1 MKTLHHK
8 PIHDIFSKRNSP
20 EKEIKKEKILVDY
33 REKNCLVPSEIVKC
47 GCEVEFRE
55 LKVADYIVK
64 DTAVERKTI
73 NDFISS
79 MINRHLINQLAEM
92 QQFENRLL
100 IIEGIKE
107 QELYSDNKVGGVNAN
122 AIRGFLLSISLRHK
136 VPIIFTKDEEDTA
149 RFICVLAKKESSS
162 ENPLNVNKKTLDK
175 NEQLQKIIEAFPGV
189 GPKTAKKLLQEF
201 KTIKNILNSDLESL
215 EKILGKKSELM
226 KEIIEREY
234 KN

>member
-8 PIHDIFSKRNSP
+8 PIHDIFSKKISTT
-20 EKEIKKEKILVDY
+20 KEIKREKVFVDY

-47 GCEVEFRE
+47 GCNVEFME

-73 NDFISS
+73 TDFISS
-79 MINRHLINQLAEM
+79 MINRHLINQLEEM
-92 QQFENRLL
+92 KQFENRLL

-107 QELYSDNKVGGVNAN
+107 QELYSDNKVGGVSAN

-162 ENPLNVNKKTLDK
+162 ENPLNANKKTLDK
-175 NEQLQKIIEAFPGV
+175 NEQLQKIIESFPGV

-226 KEIIEREY
+226 KEIIDRKY
-234 KN
+234 KT